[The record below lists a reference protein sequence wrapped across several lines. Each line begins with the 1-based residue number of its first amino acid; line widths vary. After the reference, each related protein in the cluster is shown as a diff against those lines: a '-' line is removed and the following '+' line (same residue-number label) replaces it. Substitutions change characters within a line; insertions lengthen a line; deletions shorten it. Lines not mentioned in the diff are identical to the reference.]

1 MSRDNLLA
9 KLRTYQNQWTEE
21 AATVARFI
29 DFVSNQAACFER
41 ELACGHVTAS
51 AWVVNSDKTQVLL
64 THHRKLDKWLQLGG
78 HADGDSDIFGV
89 ARREVWEESGLSD
102 VALWREDIFDLDIH
116 PIPTRGDEPEHEH
129 YDIRI
134 AMQAVGSETY
144 VVSDESHDLRWVPIL
159 ALRELTQGESMLR
172 MGRKWLQE
180 MGQPLPPGFEA
191 GTV

>member
-1 MSRDNLLA
+1 MSRDKLLA

-51 AWVVNSDKTQVLL
+51 AWVVNSDKTKVLL
-64 THHRKLDKWLQLGG
+64 THHRKLNKWLQLGG
-78 HADGDSDIFGV
+78 HADGDSDIFEV

-102 VALWREDIFDLDIH
+102 VALWREEIFDLDIH
-116 PIPTRGDEPEHEH
+116 PIPARGNEPEHEH

-134 AMQAVGSETY
+134 AMQAIGSEAY
-144 VVSDESHDLRWVPIL
+144 VVSDESHDLRWVPII

-172 MGRKWLQE
+172 MGRKWLQDI
-180 MGQPLPPGFEA
+180 GQPLPDGFEA
-191 GTV
+191 ETV